1 MLDESDN
8 SDSWGSLLIN
18 GILSKINQMSGKSD
32 NDDHENNLLIGSM
45 KPRMMNEVP
54 KKVVNKKV
62 TMKGQYPPLTLLKK
76 KGENKFTPAPIPEW
90 PDWCKERQR
99 IGYGQKTVTS
109 QPTDFTGKEK
119 VIKIKNKKS
128 SKENVQNLVH
138 PSKSQVSDFIEE
150 EIGLEMLLNRVNL
163 EQPTIWKK
171 KW

>member
-1 MLDESDN
+1 MLEESDN

-18 GILSKINQMSGKSD
+18 GILSKFNQMSGKIH
-32 NDDHENNLLIGSM
+32 DDDQEKHLLIGS
-45 KPRMMNEVP
+45 KRPQISKEVSEKMVS
-54 KKVVNKKV
+54 KKIIV
-62 TMKGQYPPLTLLKK
+62 KGQYPPKEKYT
-76 KGENKFTPAPIPEW
+76 GGNKFTPAPIPEW